1 MSGRDSGFFI
11 GWAPKVP
18 RSLRGFL
25 AVVCI
30 GVLGGA
36 ALLGLGLSASVDDPG
51 GGAFDWAAGEQTLR
65 GTLTPL
71 PYPLLH
77 LPPSAQHPLGH
88 TVLLSG
94 NGKNGAAVEPALA
107 GSMVDATGVMLKRGS
122 IDMMQVGDDA
132 GLRRA
137 TGEPVPPAAVALGR
151 WHLVGEI
158 CDGKC
163 WNGAMRPGNG
173 IAHKAC
179 ANLCLIGG
187 LPAVLVTTTPVA
199 GSTFLLLADADG
211 GPMPE
216 SLRPMVGLR
225 ISLDGSV
232 ERRGD
237 LLVMRATPASAR
249 RL

>member
-1 MSGRDSGFFI
+1 MVTTLFTADTKPFI
-11 GWAPKVP
+11 CKQ
-18 RSLRGFL
+18 LNN
-25 AVVCI
+25 
-30 GVLGGA
+30 
-36 ALLGLGLSASVDDPG
+36 
-51 GGAFDWAAGEQTLR
+51 
-65 GTLTPL
+65 
-71 PYPLLH
+71 
-77 LPPSAQHPLGH
+77 LPPIVSDWQ
-88 TVLLSG
+88 LSCEQPRCG
-94 NGKNGAAVEPALA
+94 YY
-107 GSMVDATGVMLKRGS
+107 
-122 IDMMQVGDDA
+122 
-132 GLRRA
+132 
-137 TGEPVPPAAVALGR
+137 
-151 WHLVGEI
+151 

>member
-1 MSGRDSGFFI
+1 MNTHDSAFFV
-11 GWAPKVP
+11 GWAPRVP

-25 AVVCI
+25 AGAAVAVVA
-30 GVLGGA
+30 GA
-36 ALLGLGLSASVDDPG
+36 ALLSVGLSASVDDPG

-77 LPPSAQHPLGH
+77 LAPSARHPAGH

-94 NGKNGAAVEPALA
+94 IGKSGVTVDPDLA
-107 GSMVDATGVMLKRGS
+107 GRTVDATGVMLKRGS
-122 IDMMQVGDDA
+122 IYMMQISNDP
-132 GLRRA
+132 GLRQA
-137 TGEPVPPAAVALGR
+137 APEPPPSAAVSLGHWR
-151 WHLVGEI
+151 LVGEI
-158 CDGKC
+158 FDGKC
-163 WNGAMRPGNG
+163 WNGAMRPGSG

-187 LPAVLVTTTPVA
+187 LPAVLVTTSPVA

-211 GPMPE
+211 GPIPE
-216 SLRPMVGLR
+216 PLRPLVGLR
-225 ISLDGSV
+225 ISIDGLV

-237 LLVMRATPASAR
+237 LLILRAAPGSAH